1 MVQISDRIQA
11 LAKTLLAIAR
21 GQVPNIGVAETL
33 VDLGSL
39 VDDLAA
45 EMQPLMDDRRL
56 RFEVQTKPLFAEVNS
71 DGVRRMVAI
80 FLDNAMKYTPAGGT
94 VAVMVA
100 EVGDRLEISVTDTGV
115 GITETELSRIFERFY
130 RVDASRDRQS
140 TFAVS
145 ILIRTVQQ
153 IDIDRNEK
161 LAQNDEMSQ
170 SSLCNLSRE
179 SSTSTA
185 TKNVTKLCPKTLVLS
200 SLSPIL

>member
-71 DGVRRMVAI
+71 DGVRRIVAI

-94 VAVMVA
+94 VSVMVA
-100 EVGDRLEISVTDTGV
+100 EVGDLRAI
-115 GITETELSRIFERFY
+115 
-130 RVDASRDRQS
+130 
-140 TFAVS
+140 
-145 ILIRTVQQ
+145 
-153 IDIDRNEK
+153 
-161 LAQNDEMSQ
+161 
-170 SSLCNLSRE
+170 
-179 SSTSTA
+179 
-185 TKNVTKLCPKTLVLS
+185 LS
-200 SLSPIL
+200 S